1 MDHDSEVN
9 SKLIQTIRKN
19 HGKNIQTKAFEQF
32 EIFFETFS
40 ENSIVVVLSV
50 LIVVLSLPIAR

>member
-19 HGKNIQTKAFEQF
+19 IQTKASEQF
-32 EIFFETFS
+32 EIFFETFP

>member
-1 MDHDSEVN
+1 MDDGSEVN
-9 SKLIQTIRKN
+9 SKLIRTIK
-19 HGKNIQTKAFEQF
+19 KNIQTKASEQF